1 MKKNKNG
8 FMLAEVFIISSFVLG
23 ILVYMFVQINSIMRS
38 YNKSFSY
45 NTVSGLYI
53 TNEIKKYVSGDTSL
67 DISTACTNN
76 IYVADNIDD
85 NLKEDA
91 NIKNIIIGNL
101 NYIKNNATDN
111 DKITPKALDFI
122 KYLESKDKC
131 VIIVEFSDD
140 TYASLNM

>member
-53 TNEIKKYVSGDTSL
+53 TNEIKKYVSGDTGL